1 MARKNPPHPSW
12 QMLLTISIFF
22 FSNIYIMDTNLPN
35 GHFGHIGFNKVW
47 AAFETF
53 EIWALLD
60 ELQVRS
66 RSVYVAC
73 RLHNQ
78 LAPPMHG
85 WANWFFFGFW
95 HITSLA
101 ITDQKLLFYPYIFA
115 KNKAPEVK
123 RGLKTLHACTLGHLD
138 QRVDKCPIYMRIIW
152 CILDSSISFCVR
164 EIEISN
170 FWFLF
175 YVRLLLDFRAI
186 SQHETRLHCTIG

>member
-1 MARKNPPHPSW
+1 MVFKKNSFEKSLMARETPLPPF
-12 QMLLTISIFF
+12 MANAIKISIYFF
-22 FSNIYIMDTNLPN
+22 WNIYIMDTNLPN
-35 GHFGHIGFNKVW
+35 GHFGFKKVW
-47 AAFETF
+47 AAFDTF

-115 KNKAPEVK
+115 KNKAPELK
-123 RGLKTLHACTLGHLD
+123 RGLKLSNNKD
-138 QRVDKCPIYMRIIW
+138 
-152 CILDSSISFCVR
+152 
-164 EIEISN
+164 IERHQN
-170 FWFLF
+170 CRKL
-175 YVRLLLDFRAI
+175 
-186 SQHETRLHCTIG
+186 